1 MAKLT
6 LNDLTNI
13 TGQETSA
20 INTVNDNNQLIEDAL
35 ENTLSLDGT
44 TPNSMLADL
53 DMDMNDIINV
63 NNIDVISITIDGVEL
78 SNELYSVGPPGPTG
92 PQGPA
97 GTTSPSASTT
107 VPGILEVA
115 ELSELLAGTPS
126 DLAVVSQH
134 MKTIIDMVCPVG
146 TVSSF
151 LRNTA
156 PTYWIALDGKTI
168 GNASSGATG
177 RANADTSV
185 LFSLLWSATSEVDL
199 PIYTSTGVLS
209 TKGANAATD
218 FAANKRLALPD
229 LRGEF
234 VRGWD
239 NSRGI
244 DVGRTLGS
252 IQTDLVKNHVHPGTT
267 ESSGTHTHPITPNSD
282 DINQGAGNRV
292 GNNSG
297 GATQVTINTG
307 SGGAH
312 THTFTTDNNTS
323 GGTENRPRNVSL
335 LYCIRY

>member
-13 TGQETSA
+13 TGQEASA
-20 INTVNDNNQLIEDAL
+20 INTVNDNNQLIESAL

-53 DMDMNDIINV
+53 DMDMNNIINV
-63 NNIDVISITIDGVEL
+63 RNIDVISITIDGVEL
-78 SNELYSVGPPGPTG
+78 SNELYSVGPPGPEG

-97 GTTSPSASTT
+97 GTTSPAASTS
-107 VPGILEVA
+107 VAGILEIATFA
-115 ELSELLAGTPS
+115 EAIAGTPN
-126 DLAVVSQH
+126 DLAVVSQD
-134 MKTIIDMVCPVG
+134 MKSIIDMLVPVG
-146 TVSSF
+146 TVNAF

-156 PTYWIALDGKTI
+156 PTYWLALDGKTI
-168 GNASSGATG
+168 GSASSSATG

-185 LFSLLWSATSEVDL
+185 LFSLIWSATSEIDL

-209 TKGANAATD
+209 TKGANAAAD
-218 FAANKRLALPD
+218 FAANKRLTLPD

-244 DVGRTLGS
+244 DTGRTLSS
-252 IQTDLVKNHVHPGTT
+252 IQTDLVKAHTHTGTT
-267 ESSGTHTHPITPNSD
+267 SSNGTHTHTMQTKD
-282 DINQGAGNRV
+282 DTG
-292 GNNSG
+292 G
-297 GATQVTINTG
+297 GASGTISNGG
-307 SGGAH
+307 SGFEIAIATQSSGAH
-312 THTFTTDNNTS
+312 THTFTTDANV
-323 GGTENRPRNVSL
+323 GTENRPRNVSL

>member
-20 INTVNDNNQLIEDAL
+20 INTVNDNNQLIETAL

-53 DMDMNDIINV
+53 DMDMNNIINV

-97 GTTSPSASTT
+97 GTTSPPADTST
-107 VPGILEVA
+107 PGILEVA

-146 TVSSF
+146 TVNSF
-151 LRNTA
+151 LRNSA

-209 TKGANAATD
+209 VKGANAAAD
-218 FAANKRLALPD
+218 FAANKRLGLPD

-234 VRGWD
+234 PRGWD
-239 NSRGI
+239 NSRGV
-244 DVGRTLGS
+244 DVGRMLGS
-252 IQTDLVKNHVHPGTT
+252 TQTGLVEAHTHTGTT
-267 ESSGTHTHPITPNSD
+267 SSNGSHTHVFTMPKIAGGTGPDGLFNSGQWGTYSSSSPITAN
-282 DINQGAGNRV
+282 
-292 GNNSG
+292 
-297 GATQVTINTG
+297 
-307 SGGAH
+307 GAH
-312 THTFTTDNNTS
+312 THTFTTDANT
-323 GGTENRPRNVSL
+323 GTENRPRNVSL

>member
-20 INTVNDNNQLIEDAL
+20 INTVNDNNQLIETAL

-53 DMDMNDIINV
+53 DMDTNNIINV

-97 GTTSPSASTT
+97 GTTSPAADTST
-107 VPGILEVA
+107 PGILEVA

-209 TKGANAATD
+209 VKGANADAD
-218 FAANKRLALPD
+218 FAANKRLGLPD

-234 VRGWD
+234 IRGWD

-252 IQTDLVKNHVHPGTT
+252 IQTDLVKAHTHTGTT
-267 ESSGTHTHPITPNSD
+267 SSNGTHTHNMNTFD
-282 DINQGAGNRV
+282 DTG
-292 GNNSG
+292 G
-297 GATQVTINTG
+297 GANSNISNGG
-307 SGGAH
+307 SGFGIVIATQSSGAH
-312 THTFTTDNNTS
+312 THTFTTDANV
-323 GGTENRPRNVSL
+323 GTENRPRNVSL